1 MGVAVKCSLE
11 SGSPQLHQILRPLEN
26 FHIYFLHNMY
36 TQEQSQ
42 LKTSLSHTHT
52 SQFYFLNV
60 WQAGELT
67 YGTHEV
73 VSLFTKSGVGRDT
86 ICSKGGGFQI
96 VGSVPT
102 GKVTGLT
109 SIIG

>member
-1 MGVAVKCSLE
+1 M
-11 SGSPQLHQILRPLEN
+11 
-26 FHIYFLHNMY
+26 
-36 TQEQSQ
+36 QEQSQ

-67 YGTHEV
+67 YDTCEV
-73 VSLFTKSGVGRDT
+73 VSLFTKPGVGRDT

-109 SIIG
+109 SKKGGTPKCSIPIVVEGSDVPCEL

>member
-1 MGVAVKCSLE
+1 MPSFALLN
-11 SGSPQLHQILRPLEN
+11 QN
-26 FHIYFLHNMY
+26 TTHIFHNMY

-42 LKTSLSHTHT
+42 LKTSFSHTHT

-67 YGTHEV
+67 YGTREV
-73 VSLFTKSGVGRDT
+73 VSLFTKSCVGHDT

-102 GKVTGLT
+102 GKVTSLT
-109 SIIG
+109 NKIG